1 MRAHTLSQKHKR
13 GNALLHILTKVIQ
26 KKRKCNEKREFN
38 KLQNKKKT
46 DKNTMYDT
54 KSATL
59 SATTINKH
67 VTNVLFGKM
76 TDHKNPLARTLFFI
90 LQRQESYLPINV
102 E

>member
-1 MRAHTLSQKHKR
+1 
-13 GNALLHILTKVIQ
+13 
-26 KKRKCNEKREFN
+26 
-38 KLQNKKKT
+38 
-46 DKNTMYDT
+46 MYDT

-59 SATTINKH
+59 SAITIDKH

-76 TDHKNPLARTLFFI
+76 TDHKNPLARTL